1 MRPCKAWSI
10 QIPLHVS
17 GDLDKESAARVES
30 HLSQCPAC
38 REYYLQM
45 QKLVNILQPEPLSI
59 DPTYA
64 SEMVVALNE
73 KLHAKPARSRGWR
86 YLLALGSAAVIIFSI
101 TLLPNWL
108 RHKGSSSFTEG
119 IEDLYVNLTNI
130 GYFSEMPENSNGQE
144 NDNNFFAESDL
155 YTTAAADFVY
165 RSNYLPVD
173 HFIQVT
179 TPMQDS
185 EFDMVVEQIKT
196 AGF

>member
-10 QIPLHVS
+10 QIPLYVS
-17 GDLDKESAARVES
+17 GDLDKESAARVDF
-30 HLSQCPAC
+30 HLSQCLAC
-38 REYYLQM
+38 QEYYQQM
-45 QKLVNILQPEPLSI
+45 RKLVNILQPEPLSI
-59 DPTYA
+59 DPAYA

-73 KLHAKPARSRGWR
+73 KLRTKPARSRGWR
-86 YLLALGSAAVIIFSI
+86 YLLALGSAAIIIFSI
-101 TLLPNWL
+101 TILPGWL
-108 RHKGSSSFTEG
+108 RHKGSSSLTDD

-173 HFIQVT
+173 YFIQVT
-179 TPMQDS
+179 TPLQDS
-185 EFDMVVEQIKT
+185 EFDRVVEQITT
-196 AGF
+196 ASF